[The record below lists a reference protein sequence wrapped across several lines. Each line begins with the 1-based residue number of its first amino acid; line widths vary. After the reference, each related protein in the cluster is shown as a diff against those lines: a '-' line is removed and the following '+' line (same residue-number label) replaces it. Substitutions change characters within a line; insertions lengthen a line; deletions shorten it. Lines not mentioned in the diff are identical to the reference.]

1 MNNHP
6 NILFLG
12 IDSCRA
18 TRMGLCGYHRNNTP
32 HLEDMAGKGVNFTH
46 CFSPS
51 IPTPPG
57 YSALLTGRDCFGTG
71 IVTLRNVPELPP
83 GITLQEVLSARG
95 YNSTCVGFGDGAYT
109 HGFQNY
115 IAYSGWGADRPDGKS
130 HKAENLNDV
139 ALPELKRLAG
149 EDAPFFLFLR
159 HMDPHSPYL
168 PPAPFDRMFYG
179 GDEYDKDNKSLDN
192 LWAFK
197 PFATYFREW
206 FPVDCTDAQ
215 YVNAQYDGA
224 IAYMDAC
231 IRQLFTALKELGI
244 EDNTIVVIT
253 SDHGETLDEHGCWYD
268 HHGLYE
274 PTLRVPLAIAWPGHI
289 PAGLQFDDYVQQKDL
304 MPTLLELL
312 GIKTRLK
319 FDGRSL
325 SAFWTGAQ
333 RTPEPEF
340 YLTEATW
347 MRKHGWRTPEW
358 KLIEALEPDFHF
370 KPAIELYNL
379 IKDPLELDNVAEQN
393 PEVVAMLQTR
403 MNAHIAA
410 QKKAWKTKN
419 PVTEVADKTW
429 NGLGRPYAA
438 SEEAYEGMF
447 IGNPAAANKLQAQ
460 KKG

>member
-1 MNNHP
+1 MKKQP

-18 TRMGLCGYHRNNTP
+18 TRMSLCGYHRKNTP
-32 HLEDMAGKGVNFTH
+32 HLEEMAGKGINFTH

-57 YSALLTGRDCFGTG
+57 YSSLLTGRDCFGTG
-71 IVTLRNVPELPP
+71 IVTLRNVPELPE
-83 GITLQEVLSARG
+83 GVTLQEVLAGQG
-95 YNSTCVGFGDGAYT
+95 YNSTCIGFGDGPYT

-115 IAYSGWGADRPDGKS
+115 MDYKGWGADRDDGKS

-149 EDAPFFLFLR
+149 EDKPFFLFLR

-168 PPAPFDRMFYG
+168 PPAPFDRMFYN
-179 GDEYDKDNKSLDN
+179 GDECDESNQSLDG

-206 FPVDCTDAQ
+206 FPVDCTSAE
-215 YVNAQYDGA
+215 YMNAQYDGA

-231 IRQLFTALKELGI
+231 IQQIFTTLSELGI
-244 EDNTIVVIT
+244 EDETIVVIT
-253 SDHGETLDEHGCWYD
+253 SDHGETLNEHDCWYD

-274 PTLRVPLAIAWPGHI
+274 PTLRVPLAITYPGHI
-289 PAGLQFDDYVQQKDL
+289 PAGLKFDDYVQQKDV
-304 MPTLLELL
+304 MPTLMELL

-325 SAFWTGAQ
+325 SAFWTGAE
-333 RTPEPEF
+333 RTAEPEL

-358 KLIEALEPDFHF
+358 KLIVALEPDLHF
-370 KPAIELYNL
+370 KPEIELYNL
-379 IKDPLELDNVAEQN
+379 VKDPLELENVAEQN
-393 PEVVAMLQTR
+393 PEVVDMLRAR
-403 MNAHIAA
+403 MDKHIAVR
-410 QKKAWKTKN
+410 KRAWKTKN

-429 NGLGRPYAA
+429 SGLGRPYAS
-438 SEEAYEGMF
+438 SEEAYNDMF
-447 IGNPAAANKLQAQ
+447 IGNPDAANKLQAQ
-460 KKG
+460 KKK